1 MKSLKITFFPLVP
14 EFCLSLFSYSLAA
27 YDVKILFIFLR
38 TGQVPSS
45 KLKHC

>member
-38 TGQVPSS
+38 TAQVLSS
-45 KLKHC
+45 KHEHC